1 MIGRFHAQAIRDM
14 SGGSLHS
21 ILDRNQER
29 AEELAEEFGAKA
41 YSDIDA
47 FLADPELE
55 IVTVGTPSGAHLDPT
70 LAALQAGKHAIV
82 EKPLEVTT
90 ERIDQ
95 LIDAASA
102 NGKTLA
108 SILAPPPSP
117 VPQPPGN
124 PAPERKFLAI
134 IGLRPETLQGSPN
147 KSR

>member
-21 ILDRNQER
+21 ILDRNQDR
-29 AEELAEEFGAKA
+29 AEELASEFGAKA

-70 LAALQAGKHAIV
+70 LAALKAGKHAIV

-95 LIDAASA
+95 LMDAAKRQWQDPGRRA
-102 NGKTLA
+102 
-108 SILAPPPSP
+108 
-117 VPQPPGN
+117 QPPLSPRHGCLQKSSGW
-124 PAPERKFLAI
+124 RS
-134 IGLRPETLQGSPN
+134 LRHPRQCLRLHQVVS
-147 KSR
+147 